1 MAEVKWIKIVTDI
14 FDDEKIL
21 LIESMPDRDAVI
33 VIWFK
38 LLCLAGKQNNGGV
51 FMLNDK
57 IPYTDEML
65 STIFRRP
72 INTVRLALDTFQH
85 FGMVEIVNDCIT
97 IPNWERHQ
105 SLDKIQ
111 KGKEQNRKRVA
122 AFRERQ
128 KLAMFSDEEPSE
140 DVETEHNA
148 HCNDNVT
155 HYNSITPALG
165 NSNVTPIEREGEGEG
180 EGDKKER
187 EERETHTRAPL
198 SPAPAVENVESS
210 NGDFISLKDFPLV
223 KITKEELR
231 KLRKLDLTATRKSLD
246 AYFASMTVQL
256 NKGREYASHF
266 EMIRKWMMQDG
277 AKQSNSSI
285 DSDVLEKIMNP
296 YSA

>member
-72 INTVRLALDTFQH
+72 INTVRLAIDTFQH
-85 FGMVEIVNDCIT
+85 FGMIEIVNDCIT
-97 IPNWERHQ
+97 IPNWNRHQ
-105 SLDKIQ
+105 SLDALEKKREYQRQLMKKRREEQRKIACNTNCDTNCDAN
-111 KGKEQNRKRVA
+111 GDTNRDA
-122 AFRERQ
+122 
-128 KLAMFSDEEPSE
+128 
-140 DVETEHNA
+140 
-148 HCNDNVT
+148 NV
-155 HYNSITPALG
+155 SRL
-165 NSNVTPIEREGEGEG
+165 EREEEREG

-187 EERETHTRAPL
+187 EERETRTRAPL
-198 SPAPAVENVESS
+198 SPAPAVDNVESS
-210 NGDFISLKDFPLV
+210 NGDFVSLKDFPLV

-256 NKGREYASHF
+256 NKGREYGSHF

-277 AKQSNSSI
+277 AKISNSSI
-285 DSDVLEKIMNP
+285 DDDMLDKIMNP
-296 YSA
+296 YSS

>member
-111 KGKEQNRKRVA
+111 KGKEQTKKRVE

-128 KLAMFSDEEPSE
+128 KLAMAQDFEQPET
-140 DVETEHNA
+140 VETEHNA
-148 HCNDNVT
+148 QCNASVT
-155 HYNSITPALG
+155 RYSTVTAPLRNA
-165 NSNVTPIEREGEGEG
+165 NVTPIEGEREGEG

-187 EERETHTRAPL
+187 ENESTPHAQLAP
-198 SPAPAVENVESS
+198 VENVES
-210 NGDFISLKDFPLV
+210 NDGDYVELKNFPLV

-231 KLRKLDLTATRKSLD
+231 QLRQLDLSATRKSLD
-246 AYFASMTVQL
+246 SYFASMTVQL
-256 NKGREYASHF
+256 NKGRTYGNHF
-266 EMIRKWMMQDG
+266 EHIRKWAMQDG
-277 AKQSNSSI
+277 AKISNSSI
-285 DSDVLEKIMNP
+285 DSDVLDKIMNP